1 MQIKCFSCILASF
14 HKPIYITFKLL
25 DTFIFLI
32 FIKDKTSCGIVIWE
46 KWKKMAK
53 YGKYGKIANKICN
66 CNKHVTKCDKNIK
79 TPKSSLE
86 FQFEALP
93 HDEDKKV

>member
-1 MQIKCFSCILASF
+1 
-14 HKPIYITFKLL
+14 
-25 DTFIFLI
+25 LI

-46 KWKKMAK
+46 RLKKMAK
-53 YGKYGKIANKICN
+53 YGKDEKRSSKICN
-66 CNKHVTKCDKNIK
+66 GSRHVTKCDKNIK

-86 FQFEALP
+86 FQFKALP